1 MAFNWEDQT
10 HARGVS
16 HILEIN
22 KNTEIAVDK
31 FNNLRDDF
39 YRFSLIIDGNHAV
52 WQCNLTANSWEEAER
67 LAIQEARK
75 FLLGEKKFWT
85 RTYGDFENLRLEE

>member
-1 MAFNWEDQT
+1 MAFNWEEQI

-22 KNTEIAVDK
+22 KDTEIAIDK
-31 FNNLRDDF
+31 FNNLCDDF
-39 YRFSLIIDGNHAV
+39 YRFSLIMNGNYAV
-52 WQCNLTANSWEEAER
+52 WQCNLTANSWEEAES

-85 RTYGDFENLRLEE
+85 RTYRDFENLRLEE

>member
-1 MAFNWEDQT
+1 MSFNWEDQT

-22 KNTEIAVDK
+22 KNTEIAIDK
-31 FNNLRDDF
+31 FNNLRNDF

-52 WQCNLTANSWEEAER
+52 
-67 LAIQEARK
+67 
-75 FLLGEKKFWT
+75 
-85 RTYGDFENLRLEE
+85 

>member
-1 MAFNWEDQT
+1 MSFNWEDQT

-22 KNTEIAVDK
+22 KDTEIAIDK

-52 WQCNLTANSWEEAER
+52 
-67 LAIQEARK
+67 
-75 FLLGEKKFWT
+75 
-85 RTYGDFENLRLEE
+85 